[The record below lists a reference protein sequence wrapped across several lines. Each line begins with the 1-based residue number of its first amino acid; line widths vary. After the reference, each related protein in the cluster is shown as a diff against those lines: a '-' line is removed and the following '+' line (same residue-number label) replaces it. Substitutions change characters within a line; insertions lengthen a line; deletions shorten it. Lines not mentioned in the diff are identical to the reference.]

1 MVIAPLSCY
10 WPCTCLIICRNTT
23 LKKINTDKNMFYL
36 APQILTRMK
45 KKSLLICI
53 LIVAFS
59 TVFSQPF
66 SRVIVDT
73 ATIINAHKSNYAFAT
88 GDYNGDRVADL
99 YAIMIDST
107 ASGKTELHVLSGDH
121 QFQKFILQ
129 TAIPVDL
136 KPGEYEFALADYN
149 ADRVPDLYIIHKKNT
164 ASTMTDIHILSGA
177 GRYQKFLLQTATTLQ
192 LKPDE
197 YTFGVAEADRDG
209 IPDLV
214 CVQKAGTGSQ
224 KTEIHI
230 LGGTRRYFDLIVQKS
245 TAIPVKPEDYS
256 FIVAD
261 YDWDA
266 MTDVIAVQKANTASG
281 STELHIL
288 NGAYYYQRFKLQTA
302 TPLPVDDG
310 NSIYLAGDF
319 DGDDASDFFA
329 VKYKNTASGKIEVK
343 VLCGRCKKPKKGK
356 E

>member
-1 MVIAPLSCY
+1 
-10 WPCTCLIICRNTT
+10 
-23 LKKINTDKNMFYL
+23 
-36 APQILTRMK
+36 MK

-53 LIVAFS
+53 MVVALS
-59 TVFSQPF
+59 SASSQPF
-66 SRVIVDT
+66 SRIILDT
-73 ATIINAHKSNYAFAT
+73 ATIINAHDNKYAFAT

-99 YAIMIDST
+99 YVIMIDST
-107 ASGKTELHVLSGDH
+107 ASGKTELHVLSGEDG
-121 QFQKFILQ
+121 FQKFILQ
-129 TAIPVDL
+129 TAIPIDL

-149 ADRVPDLYIIHKKNT
+149 ADKVPDLYIVHKKNT

-192 LKPDE
+192 LKPNE
-197 YTFGVAEADRDG
+197 YSFGVAEADRDG

-224 KTEIHI
+224 KTEVHI

-245 TAIPVKPEDYS
+245 TAIPVKPEEYS
-256 FIVAD
+256 FVVAD

-266 MTDVIAVQKANTASG
+266 MTDVIAVQKTNTASN
-281 STELHIL
+281 SIELSIL

-302 TPLPVDDG
+302 TPLPADDG
-310 NSIYLAGDF
+310 NTIYLAGDF
-319 DGDDASDFFA
+319 DRDDASDFFA

-343 VLCGRCKKPKKGK
+343 ILCGRCKKPKK
-356 E
+356 

>member
-1 MVIAPLSCY
+1 MLLENRQGDSGIEEKV
-10 WPCTCLIICRNTT
+10 TMG
-23 LKKINTDKNMFYL
+23 KNILYL
-36 APQILTRMK
+36 VQQIFTRMK

-53 LIVAFS
+53 LIVAS
-59 TVFSQPF
+59 GTVFSQPF

-88 GDYNGDRVADL
+88 GDYDGDRITDL
-99 YAIMIDST
+99 YAIMTDST
-107 ASGKTELHVLSGDH
+107 ASGKTEVHVLSGH
-121 QFQKFILQ
+121 EHFQKFILQ
-129 TAIPVDL
+129 TAIPLDL

-192 LKPDE
+192 LKPNE
-197 YTFGVAEADRDG
+197 YSFGVAEADRDG

-224 KTEIHI
+224 KTEIYI
-230 LGGTRRYFDLIVQKS
+230 LGGARRYFDLIVQKS
-245 TAIPVKPEDYS
+245 TVISVKPEEYS

-266 MTDVIAVQKANTASG
+266 MTDVIAVQKANTTSN

-288 NGAYYYQRFKLQTA
+288 NGAYYYQRFKLETA
-302 TPLPVDDG
+302 TPLPADDG
-310 NSIYLAGDF
+310 NTIYLAGDF
-319 DGDDASDFFA
+319 DRDDACDFFS

-343 VLCGRCKKPKKGK
+343 VLCGRCKKPKK
-356 E
+356 